1 MKNVYAFYGSL
12 RSGLLNYEAYATFLR
27 YRFSTWIVGY
37 EMYSLGDF
45 PFAIRTNIPH
55 QKILVEVFEIESE
68 EIQRQ
73 IDQLELGYGY
83 HKDIIE
89 IDGQLVT
96 IYLFKE
102 KANYPKVNEGDWVK
116 FFRG

>member
-1 MKNVYAFYGSL
+1 MKNLFAFYGSL
-12 RSGLLNYEAYATFLR
+12 RFGLSNHTVYASFLK
-27 YRFSTWIVGY
+27 YRFTAWIKGY

-45 PFAIRTNIPH
+45 PFAIRTDESAD
-55 QKILVEVFEIESE
+55 KMLVEVFEIENAE
-68 EIQRQ
+68 VRMQ

-83 HKDIIE
+83 HKETIVIE
-89 IDGQLVT
+89 GQSVT